1 MSRTPPDLPGSA
13 ATIGLSIDTVLRRTA
28 KTLLA
33 RGSFR
38 GEPAAVKYLIDPDPF
53 WAARWRHE
61 LDLYEVFG
69 DTTAPIR
76 VPRLL
81 HSDRDRLLVLE
92 WVDASPV
99 AVERYPERELDAREV
114 DAVLDC
120 ITALNEW
127 TYPAARFSPTFDY
140 SQRVA
145 RYQAKGYLGEGQRE
159 ALDSL
164 LARCGAP
171 AQLNHGDPLASN
183 ILLTAG
189 RSDSGDEAETTAVLV
204 DWEFTGLFLPGFDL
218 AMLHTQVGPGTP
230 LIRERIE
237 VIVSETGIEAAFAL
251 NLAVVLTREL
261 RLHHELPENDPTR
274 KRCLPIIEAAWTSAS
289 TRLQRIAAARPA
301 WPK

>member
-1 MSRTPPDLPGSA
+1 MSHTPPDLPGSA
-13 ATIGLSIDTVLRRTA
+13 TTIGVAIDTVLRRTD

-53 WAARWRHE
+53 WAAKWQHE
-61 LDLYEVFG
+61 LDVYEAFG
-69 DTTAPIR
+69 DTTPPVR

-81 HSDRDRLLVLE
+81 HTDRDRLLVLE
-92 WVDASPV
+92 WVDASPL
-99 AVERYPERELDAREV
+99 AVERYPQRELDTREV

-140 SQRVA
+140 SDRVA
-145 RYQAKGYLGEGQRE
+145 RYQAKGYLTEGQRE

-164 LARCGAP
+164 LARCDAP

-183 ILLTAG
+183 ILLNAG
-189 RSDSGDEAETTAVLV
+189 RSGLDDEAETTAVLV

-218 AMLHTQVGPGTP
+218 AMLHTQVGASTP

-237 VIVSETGIEAAFAL
+237 AIVSKTGIEAAFAL

-261 RLHHELPENDPTR
+261 RLHHELPEDDPART
-274 KRCLPIIEAAWTSAS
+274 RCLPIIEAAWTSAS
-289 TRLQRIAAARPA
+289 IRLQRLAAARPA
-301 WPK
+301 

>member
-1 MSRTPPDLPGSA
+1 MSHTPPDLPGSA
-13 ATIGLSIDTVLRRTA
+13 ATIGLTIDTVLRRTD

-38 GEPAAVKYLIDPDPF
+38 GEPAAVKYLIDPDSF

-61 LDLYEVFG
+61 LDVYEVFG
-69 DTTAPIR
+69 DNIPPVR

-81 HSDRDRLLVLE
+81 HTDRDRLLVLE
-92 WVDASPV
+92 WFDASPL
-99 AVERYPERELDAREV
+99 AVERYPQRKVDTREV

-140 SQRVA
+140 SERVA
-145 RYQAKGYLGEGQRE
+145 RYQAKGYLTEGQRE

-164 LARCGAP
+164 LARCDAP

-183 ILLTAG
+183 ILLDAG
-189 RSDSGDEAETTAVLV
+189 RSDSDDEAETTAVLV

-218 AMLHTQVGPGTP
+218 AMLHTQVGASTP
-230 LIRERIE
+230 VIRERIE
-237 VIVSETGIEAAFAL
+237 AIVSETGIEAAFAL
-251 NLAVVLTREL
+251 NLAVILTREL
-261 RLHHELPENDPTR
+261 RLHHELPEDDPTR
-274 KRCLPIIEAAWTSAS
+274 MRCLPIIEAAWTSAS
-289 TRLQRIAAARPA
+289 TRLQRVTAARSA
-301 WPK
+301 

>member
-1 MSRTPPDLPGSA
+1 MSHTPPDLPGSA
-13 ATIGLSIDTVLRRTA
+13 VTIGLTIDTVLRRTD

-33 RGSFR
+33 RGSFC

-61 LDLYEVFG
+61 LDVYEVFG
-69 DTTAPIR
+69 DTTPPVR

-81 HSDRDRLLVLE
+81 HTDRDRLLVLE
-92 WVDASPV
+92 WVDASPL
-99 AVERYPERELDAREV
+99 AVERYPQRELDTREV

-120 ITALNEW
+120 IAALNEW
-127 TYPAARFSPTFDY
+127 TYPAVRFSPTFDY
-140 SQRVA
+140 SERLA
-145 RYQAKGYLGEGQRE
+145 RYQAKRYLTEGQRE

-164 LARCGAP
+164 LARCDAP

-183 ILLTAG
+183 ILLNAG
-189 RSDSGDEAETTAVLV
+189 RSDSDDEAETTAVLV

-218 AMLHTQVGPGTP
+218 AMLHTQVGASTP

-237 VIVSETGIEAAFAL
+237 AIVSETGIEAAFAL

-261 RLHHELPENDPTR
+261 RLHHELPEDDPAR
-274 KRCLPIIEAAWTSAS
+274 MRCLAIIEAAWTSAS
-289 TRLQRIAAARPA
+289 TRVQRLIAARSA
-301 WPK
+301 